1 MGINSSSNIVLDG
14 LKYCWDPANVK
25 SYLPNEGNNE
35 TAIFSLITSGS
46 TEPSP
51 TNEGSGSLDNFLFV
65 TSSISGSTPVWKAKP
80 SGDSSG
86 IYVDRNRLNLNI
98 PHSTRLNNIMTQTT
112 NGWTIEEWILIAAI
126 PYPNTPAGYVF
137 SNQAYS
143 NGSTGFDLN
152 HGNGM
157 GVTGMKPGAST
168 NSGGSYEYT
177 QTYTGI
183 DSNLSALNK
192 WQCRATIWDR
202 DGDMFFGYVNGTLQA
217 SGSMSAVSGEAI
229 YDGGGAQLGKLYGWF
244 HDGERGPFKI
254 YDRVLTA
261 DELMQNF
268 NAIKKRYSLS

>member
-1 MGINSSSNIVLDG
+1 MGVQGSSNIVLDG

-35 TAIFSLITSGS
+35 TAIFSLITSEN
-46 TEPSP
+46 TTPDP
-51 TNEGSGSLDNFLFV
+51 VNEGSGSLGEFTFV

-80 SGDSSG
+80 SGHSTG

-98 PHSTRLNNIMTQTT
+98 PHTTRLNNIMTQTT
-112 NGWTIEEWILIAAI
+112 NGWTIEEWILISAI

-137 SNQAYS
+137 SGAAYAS
-143 NGSTGFDLN
+143 GNTGFDLN

-157 GVTGMKPGAST
+157 GITGMKPGAST
-168 NSGGSYEYT
+168 NSGGGYEYQT
-177 QTYTGI
+177 TYTV

-192 WQCRATIWDR
+192 WQCRATVWDR
-202 DGDMFFGYVNGTLQA
+202 DGDMFFGYINGTLQA

-229 YDGGGAQLGKLYGWF
+229 YDGGGAQLGTLYGWY

-268 NAIKKRYSLS
+268 NAIRKRYSL